1 MSKTTLTRRAVIAGV
16 ALAGLAAPR
25 LARAAGWPT
34 DRAIEVIVPFAPGGG
49 VDLMARPI
57 LQFVAPRLPGSRF
70 VVVNRPGAAGQLGFE
85 ANFNAAPD
93 GYTLGAITNT
103 AMNTIAIERTPRYRA
118 DQFSWI
124 ANVVDD
130 AGGFWVRPDSAL
142 RTLADLQAAA
152 KRAPDTITIGT
163 AGIGSDDHLL
173 QLAYEQ
179 AAGVRLTHVPYAS
192 TPPVMRD
199 LLGGSLQVGSINM
212 SEGLPL
218 MREGKIRCLGQGGPA
233 RWEPAADVPTFRDQ
247 GFDVVGGSARGI
259 AGPPGLP
266 PDILARLREAFA
278 GALTDPAFLAVAAQ
292 QNMPLRPLIGD
303 AYRDMMLADQ
313 ASLRAL
319 WAVRP
324 WRE

>member
-1 MSKTTLTRRAVIAGV
+1 MPNTGPTRRGLVAGTI
-16 ALAGLAAPR
+16 LAGLSAPR
-25 LARAAGWPT
+25 FAHAAGWPT
-34 DRAIEVIVPFAPGGG
+34 DRPIEVIVPFPPGGG
-49 VDLMARPI
+49 VDQMARPI
-57 LQFVAPRLPGSRF
+57 LQFVAPRLPGARF
-70 VVVNRPGAAGQLGFE
+70 VVINRPGAAGQLGFE

-93 GYTLGAITNT
+93 GYTLGAVTNT

-130 AGGFWVRPDSAL
+130 PGGFWVKPDSPW
-142 RTLADLQAAA
+142 RTLSDLQAAA
-152 KRAPDTITIGT
+152 RRAPETIAVGT

-173 QLAYEQ
+173 QLAFEQ
-179 AAGVRLTHVPYAS
+179 AAGVRLTHVPYAG
-192 TPPVMRD
+192 TAPVLRD
-199 LLGGSLQVGSINM
+199 LLGGSLQIGSLNM

-218 MREGKIRCLGQGGPA
+218 MRDGRIRCLGQGGPQ
-233 RWEPAADVPTFRDQ
+233 RWEPASDVPTFRDQ
-247 GFDVVGGSARGI
+247 GFDVLGGSARGI

-266 PDILARLREAFA
+266 PEIVARLREAFA
-278 GALTDPAFLAVAAQ
+278 GALADPAYLALAAQ
-292 QNMPLRPLIGD
+292 QNIPLRPLIGD

-313 ASLRAL
+313 AGLRAL